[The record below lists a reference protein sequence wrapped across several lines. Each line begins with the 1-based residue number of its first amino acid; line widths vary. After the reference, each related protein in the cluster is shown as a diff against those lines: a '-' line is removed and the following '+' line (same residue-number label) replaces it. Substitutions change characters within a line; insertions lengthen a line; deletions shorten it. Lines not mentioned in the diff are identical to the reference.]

1 MEAVR
6 IDTKAY
12 HCDLGRPPLSKDSG
26 SGPASSKPRHI
37 FRVSEE
43 IALVHRTEALIK
55 QELVRRR
62 IGSISLLVN
71 PDSAERFRD

>member
-12 HCDLGRPPLSKDSG
+12 HCDLGRPPLSKDYG
-26 SGPASSKPRHI
+26 SGPASSKPKHI

-43 IALVHRTEALIK
+43 IALVHRAEALIK
-55 QELVRRR
+55 
-62 IGSISLLVN
+62 
-71 PDSAERFRD
+71 